1 MSTNPLSEFGPAA
14 AAPPAGDNWTTLLSG
29 TQQLPAGLPDPA
41 MLARMANEFFSTVS
55 GAQPPAAGA
64 LVPAIPMSLVSV
76 PPAGVAPPA
85 VPVAWQPPAT
95 GVQAGAGAI
104 DSTSAHEL
112 SFLQEIRPRYPEPEE
127 TAAALRAFLES
138 PGEPVPAV
146 AERSTQQAPAVPT
159 PPMPTV
165 PGGFDSSAVPAFS
178 FLEEARPLFSLSPV
192 APVPV

>member
-1 MSTNPLSEFGPAA
+1 MSTNPLSEFGSVAAVAPATDQWA
-14 AAPPAGDNWTTLLSG
+14 TLIGG
-29 TQQLPAGLPDPA
+29 TQQVPAGLPDPA

-178 FLEEARPLFSLSPV
+178 FLE
-192 APVPV
+192 